1 MESGSAGSRG
11 EKRFSPV
18 SSRRGETNKKG
29 FCLFRKN
36 FDTIA
41 IALIFV
47 VAAKLLERFNFW
59 GAIGLSTPT
68 FLIVSGLMFLSLVI
82 ILQHTIFEPFA
93 AISNER
99 VEQTTEKRKR
109 ADERK
114 IHAESILKS
123 YEQSILNARMEA
135 MKQRERIA
143 MEAEASERKI
153 LSVAKEKSQKD
164 LETAVKEIHEKIEE
178 IKNDLV
184 QSSGPLVQQLVDDVL
199 AIQVSGKSDKSSS
212 KSAETRM

>member
-1 MESGSAGSRG
+1 M
-11 EKRFSPV
+11 
-18 SSRRGETNKKG
+18 
-29 FCLFRKN
+29 FRKN

-59 GAIGLSTPT
+59 GAIGLSTPSL
-68 FLIVSGLMFLSLVI
+68 LIVSGLMFLSLVI

-93 AISNER
+93 AISSER

-114 IHAESILKS
+114 IHAENILKS
-123 YEQSILNARMEA
+123 YEQSILNARMDA

-143 MEAEASERKI
+143 MEAESSERSI
-153 LSVAKEKSQKD
+153 LGVAKEKSQKN
-164 LETAVKEIHEKIEE
+164 LEAAMEEIHAKIEE
-178 IKNDLV
+178 TKKDLV
-184 QSSGPLVQQLVDDVL
+184 KSSGPLVQQLVDEVL
-199 AIQVSGKSDKSSS
+199 SIQTSGKSGTSSS
-212 KSAETRM
+212 KSAESRM